1 LIDHAISENFILLLA
16 TTISSD
22 DKMDAAPTNLGTNAN
37 NAGDGNGGDERRPG
51 EEGAGGSGRKD
62 KGKGKMTEA
71 QEEEEERENEERERK
86 ALEQRREEVM
96 SRVAANL
103 AAEKEKIRSAEVLAA
118 ELAQAL
124 SEMEALDA
132 AHPRFARELTP
143 DPVDTHR
150 SPTPS
155 GPVGDEEDPVSED
168 SSERDRMAV
177 YSEDENREG
186 ASQ

>member
-1 LIDHAISENFILLLA
+1 MKIFIFSLA
-16 TTISSD
+16 TTISPD
-22 DKMDAAPTNLGTNAN
+22 TTMDAAATNLGSHGNDGN
-37 NAGDGNGGDERRPG
+37 GGNGGDERRPG
-51 EEGAGGSGRKD
+51 EEGAGGGGRKD
-62 KGKGKMTEA
+62 KGKGKMTKA
-71 QEEEEERENEERERK
+71 QEEEEELENEERERK

-132 AHPRFARELTP
+132 AHPRFARPMTP
-143 DPVDTHR
+143 DPVDTNR

-155 GPVGDEEDPVSED
+155 GPVGDENDPVSED
-168 SSERDRMAV
+168 PSERDPGAI
-177 YSEDENREG
+177 YEEDEHREG